1 MFLRAAGATYPEA
14 CRAVMPKVLVV
25 PRTQATSNGKQRSI
39 LFLFSDTGGGHRTAA
54 ESIAAALQ
62 RVERTEPIRTEM
74 VDAFAACGLFP
85 LREGIKSYGALLK
98 VRPSPYPALF
108 HLSNGR
114 TRARIMT
121 ELGKPFIRHKFRE
134 LVETLHPS
142 LVVSVHPLL
151 NELARETINA
161 IGLDAPLVTVI
172 TDLVTIHHAW
182 TSDAVADHYIVAS
195 AEAARVRTSRGI
207 PADRVHDLGLPI
219 RDGFAPAA

>member
-85 LREGIKSYGALLK
+85 LREGIKSYGALLN
-98 VRPSPYPALF
+98 VQPSPYPALF

-121 ELGKPFIRHKFRE
+121 ELGKPFIRGNFRQLIE
-134 LVETLHPS
+134 RLDPS

-161 IGLDAPLVTVI
+161 IGSPAPLVTVI
-172 TDLVTIHHAW
+172 TALVPTPPAG
-182 TSDAVADHYIVAS
+182 TADASADQYVVAS
-195 AEAARVRTSRGI
+195 AEAVRVCTSRGI
-207 PADRVHDLGLPI
+207 APERVHNLGLPI
-219 RDGFAPAA
+219 